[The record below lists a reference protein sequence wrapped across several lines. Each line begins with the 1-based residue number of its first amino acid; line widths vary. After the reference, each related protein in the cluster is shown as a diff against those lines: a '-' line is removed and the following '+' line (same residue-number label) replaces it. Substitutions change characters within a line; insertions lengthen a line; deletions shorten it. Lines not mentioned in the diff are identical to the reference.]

1 MLFGVECES
10 ASGYI
15 CRRCSCRAKNR
26 SSREIPAMSAT
37 TTDGSAKKSRKKGGR
52 LLLFG
57 VAALLLMGG
66 GAGAAWVL
74 VPGMP
79 DIMRKIVV
87 GSPVPGEEAV
97 AAPMA
102 QVRPVFVELPE
113 MTLTLPNAGRP
124 RQLRL
129 KLAMEVAADP
139 GQPPPELMN
148 PRVYDSLVLY
158 LRTLR
163 DGELEGALAM
173 DRLRGDLHRRL
184 DLLLGEG
191 RVRDVLI
198 TGFVVA

>member
-1 MLFGVECES
+1 
-10 ASGYI
+10 
-15 CRRCSCRAKNR
+15 
-26 SSREIPAMSAT
+26 MSAT
-37 TTDGSAKKSRKKGGR
+37 TTDGSAKKSGKKGGR

-57 VAALLLMGG
+57 AAALLLLGG
-66 GAGAAWVL
+66 GAGAAWVF
-74 VPGMP
+74 VPGASES
-79 DIMRKIVV
+79 MRKIIV
-87 GSPVPGEEAV
+87 GEVAPAEQALAAASPAN
-97 AAPMA
+97 A
-102 QVRPVFVELPE
+102 RPVFVELPE

-139 GQPPPELMN
+139 SQPPPELMN

>member
-1 MLFGVECES
+1 
-10 ASGYI
+10 
-15 CRRCSCRAKNR
+15 
-26 SSREIPAMSAT
+26 MSAT
-37 TTDGSAKKSRKKGGR
+37 TTDGSAKKSGKKGR
-52 LLLFG
+52 RMLLFSA
-57 VAALLLMGG
+57 AALLLLGG
-66 GAGAAWVL
+66 GAGTAWFL
-74 VPGMP
+74 VPGAP
-79 DIMRKIVV
+79 DIMRKTIMLNA
-87 GSPVPGEEAV
+87 VPAEEGGA
-97 AAPMA
+97 AAPSPA
-102 QVRPVFVELPE
+102 TRPVFVELPE

-139 GQPPPELMN
+139 GQPPPELMS
-148 PRVYDSLVLY
+148 PRVYDSLLLY

-198 TGFVVA
+198 TGLVVA

>member
-1 MLFGVECES
+1 
-10 ASGYI
+10 
-15 CRRCSCRAKNR
+15 
-26 SSREIPAMSAT
+26 MSAT
-37 TTDGSAKKSRKKGGR
+37 ITENTAKTPKRKRR

-57 VAALLLMGG
+57 LTALLLIGGG
-66 GAGAAWVL
+66 GAAAWML
-74 VPGMP
+74 VPGVQ
-79 DIMRKIVV
+79 DVVRKIMP
-87 GSPVPGEEAV
+87 GATTGEEATDAP
-97 AAPMA
+97 AA
-102 QVRPVFVELPE
+102 RPIFVELPE
-113 MTLTLPNAGRP
+113 MTLTLPNGGRP

-129 KLAMEVAADP
+129 KLAMEVNGDP
-139 GQPPPELMN
+139 AQPPPELMT

-184 DLLLGEG
+184 DLLLGGG

>member
-1 MLFGVECES
+1 
-10 ASGYI
+10 
-15 CRRCSCRAKNR
+15 
-26 SSREIPAMSAT
+26 MSAT
-37 TTDGSAKKSRKKGGR
+37 TTDASAKNSRRKGGR

-57 VAALLLMGG
+57 AAALLLLGA

-74 VPGMP
+74 VPGVP
-79 DIMRKIVV
+79 DAVRKIAF
-87 GSPVPGEEAV
+87 GDPAPAEEGMPVAPGAT
-97 AAPMA
+97 A
-102 QVRPVFVELPE
+102 RPVFVELPE
-113 MTLTLPNAGRP
+113 MTLTLPNGGRP

-129 KLAMEVAADP
+129 KLAMEVTGDP
-139 GQPPPELMN
+139 AQPPPELMS

-184 DLLLGEG
+184 DLLLGEN

>member
-1 MLFGVECES
+1 
-10 ASGYI
+10 
-15 CRRCSCRAKNR
+15 
-26 SSREIPAMSAT
+26 MSAT
-37 TTDGSAKKSRKKGGR
+37 TTDGSAKNSRKKGGR

-57 VAALLLMGG
+57 AAALLLLGG
-66 GAGAAWVL
+66 GAGTAWLL
-74 VPGMP
+74 VPGAP
-79 DIMRKIVV
+79 DVMRKISGFDLAPADDA
-87 GSPVPGEEAV
+87 GSP
-97 AAPMA
+97 APA
-102 QVRPVFVELPE
+102 LQARPVFVELPE

-139 GQPPPELMN
+139 GQPSPELMN

-184 DLLLGEG
+184 DLLLGDG